1 MADPKTFADQLRD
14 VPSKPGVY
22 LFRDRLGKVIYVG
35 KASRLRTRLRSYF
48 QPSRSQKWDRKFKAL
63 VDSIESFEFHT
74 VHNEP
79 EALLLE
85 GKLIKEFKP
94 RYNVSFRDDKRF
106 LLLKVDP
113 REDWPRF
120 RFARIKKDDG
130 ARYFGPYVH
139 ATALRKTVTF
149 MRKKYGVLTFGRG
162 APTERE
168 RKYTSF
174 QVPARLSD
182 CTADQ
187 YRQRVELA
195 CAFLEGQH
203 KEYLAEIEREM
214 QEAAAALEFEKA
226 AELRDVLEG
235 LQDTVAVKTRKF
247 AREMPGAIDAT
258 VELEELRGV
267 LGLASPPRVIEGF
280 DISHISGT
288 HSVGSMVR
296 FKDARPD
303 KNNYRHF
310 RIKTVEGVDDFASIR
325 EIVGRRYRRILDEGG
340 ALPDA
345 VLIDG
350 GKGQLDYARAALI
363 QLGLPSLPVFGLAKE
378 HEEIVLPD
386 RAEPVRLPDNSP
398 ASRLVRRIRDEAHRF
413 AQKYHFQLR
422 KQRIAESLLDEFP
435 GLGVKKKQL
444 LLKTFGSVKRLRAAT
459 VEEIAAVSGF
469 GGKTAVELRK
479 FLDEH
484 TSTAGGDVQPT
495 VLPGPSAPDPNH
507 ARR

>member
-1 MADPKTFADQLRD
+1 MADPKNFAAQLRD

-35 KASRLRTRLRSYF
+35 KAARLRQRLRSYF
-48 QPSRSQKWDRKFKAL
+48 QPSRSQKCDRKFKAL
-63 VDSIESFEFHT
+63 VDSIASFEFRV

-85 GKLIKEFKP
+85 GKLIKEYKP

-106 LLLKVDP
+106 LLVKVDP

-139 ATALRKTVTF
+139 ATALRKTVSF

-162 APTERE
+162 APMDRE

-174 QVPARLSD
+174 QVPARLGE
-182 CTADQ
+182 CTPEQ
-187 YRQRVELA
+187 YREHVEAA

-203 KEYLAEIEREM
+203 KEYLAEIEKEM
-214 QEAAAALEFEKA
+214 QAAAAALEFEKA

-235 LQDTVAVKTRKF
+235 LQETVAVKTRKF
-247 AREMPGAIDAT
+247 ARELPEAIDIPT
-258 VELEELRGV
+258 ELEELRGV
-267 LGLASPPRVIEGF
+267 LSLPSPPRVIEGF

-303 KNNYRHF
+303 KDNYRHF

-350 GKGQLDYARAALI
+350 GKGQLDFARAALI

-386 RAEPVRLPDNSP
+386 RADPIRLPDNSP

-422 KQRIAESLLDEFP
+422 KQRIAESLLDDFP
-435 GLGVKKKQL
+435 GLGEKKKQL
-444 LLKTFGSVKRLRAAT
+444 LLQAFGSVKRLRAAT
-459 VEEIAAVSGF
+459 VGEIAAVPGF

-484 TSTAGGDVQPT
+484 KSTTSGEENANTSPK
-495 VLPGPSAPDPNH
+495 L
-507 ARR
+507 

>member
-1 MADPKTFADQLRD
+1 MAEPKNFADQLRD

-35 KASRLRTRLRSYF
+35 KAARLRTRLRAYF
-48 QPSRSQKWDRKFKAL
+48 QPSRSQRWDRKFKAL
-63 VDSIESFEFHT
+63 VDSIGSFEFRV

-85 GKLIKEFKP
+85 GKLIKEYKP

-106 LLLKVDP
+106 LLVKVDP

-182 CTADQ
+182 CTPEQ
-187 YRQRVELA
+187 YREHVEAA

-203 KEYLAEIEREM
+203 KEYLAEIEKEM
-214 QEAAAALEFEKA
+214 QDAATALEFEKA

-247 AREMPGAIDAT
+247 AREMPGAIDADA
-258 VELEELRGV
+258 ELEELRGV
-267 LGLASPPRVIEGF
+267 LGLPSPPRVIEGF

-303 KNNYRHF
+303 KENYRHY

-350 GKGQLDYARAALI
+350 GKGQLDFARAALI

-378 HEEIVLPD
+378 HEEIFLPD

-398 ASRLVRRIRDEAHRF
+398 ALRLVRRIRDEAHRF

-435 GLGVKKKQL
+435 GLGEKKKQV

-459 VEEIAAVSGF
+459 AEEIAAVPGF
-469 GGKTAVELRK
+469 GGKMGAELKK

-484 TSTAGGDVQPT
+484 KTAAGDEVKADDSPK
-495 VLPGPSAPDPNH
+495 L
-507 ARR
+507 

>member
-1 MADPKTFADQLRD
+1 MADTKNFAAQLRD

-35 KASRLRTRLRSYF
+35 KAARLRTRLRSYF

-63 VDSIESFEFHT
+63 VDSIGAFEFHV

-120 RFARIKKDDG
+120 RFARLKKDDG

-168 RKYTSF
+168 LKYSSY
-174 QVPARLSD
+174 QVPARLSE
-182 CTADQ
+182 CTPEL
-187 YRQRVELA
+187 YRERVEQA
-195 CAFLEGQH
+195 CQFLEGQH
-203 KEYLAEIEREM
+203 KEYLAEIEKEM
-214 QEAAAALEFEKA
+214 QDAATALEFEKA

-235 LQDTVAVKTRKF
+235 LQDTVSVKTRKF
-247 AREMPGAIDAT
+247 ARDLPDAIDVTTEMA
-258 VELEELRGV
+258 ELRGV
-267 LGLASPPRVIEGF
+267 LGLPSPPRVIEGF

-288 HSVGSMVR
+288 YSVGSMVR

-303 KNNYRHF
+303 KDHYRHF
-310 RIKTVEGVDDFASIR
+310 RIKTVEGTDDFASIR

-378 HEEIVLPD
+378 HEEIFLPD

-398 ASRLVRRIRDEAHRF
+398 ALRLVRRIRDEAHRF

-422 KQRIAESLLDEFP
+422 KQRIAESVLDDFP
-435 GLGVKKKQL
+435 GIGGKRKQL
-444 LLKTFGSVKRLRAAT
+444 LLQTFGSVKRLRAAT
-459 VEEIAAVSGF
+459 AEEIAAVPGF
-469 GGKTAVELRK
+469 GGKTAAELRK

-484 TSTAGGDVQPT
+484 TPATSGGEPGDVSPKF
-495 VLPGPSAPDPNH
+495 
-507 ARR
+507 

>member
-1 MADPKTFADQLRD
+1 MAEPKQFADQLRET
-14 VPSKPGVY
+14 PNKPGVY

-35 KASRLRTRLRSYF
+35 KAARLRTRLRSYF

-63 VDSIESFEFHT
+63 VDSIESFEFHV

-120 RFARIKKDDG
+120 RFARLKKDDG

-168 RKYTSF
+168 LKYSSY
-174 QVPARLSD
+174 QVPARLSE
-182 CTADQ
+182 CTPEQ
-187 YRQRVELA
+187 YRQRVEQA

-214 QEAAAALEFEKA
+214 QDAAVALEFEKA
-226 AELRDVLEG
+226 AGLRDVLEG
-235 LQDTVAVKTRKF
+235 LQNTVSVKTRKF
-247 AREMPGAIDAT
+247 ARDLPDAIDVPT
-258 VELEELRGV
+258 ELAELRGV
-267 LGLASPPRVIEGF
+267 LGLPSPPRVIEGF

-303 KNNYRHF
+303 KDNYRHF

-378 HEEIVLPD
+378 HEEIFLPD

-398 ASRLVRRIRDEAHRF
+398 ALRLVRRIRDEAHRF

-422 KQRIAESLLDEFP
+422 KQRIAESILDDFP

-444 LLKTFGSVKRLRAAT
+444 LLQTFGSVKRLRAAT
-459 VEEIAAVSGF
+459 VEEIAAVPGF
-469 GGKTAVELRK
+469 GGKTGVELKK

-484 TSTAGGDVQPT
+484 SPAIATDDNSGVSLKP
-495 VLPGPSAPDPNH
+495 
-507 ARR
+507 

>member
-1 MADPKTFADQLRD
+1 MAVSDQLKAKLPD
-14 VPSKPGVY
+14 VPNKPGVY
-22 LFRDRLGKVIYVG
+22 IFRDRLGKVIYVG
-35 KASRLRTRLRSYF
+35 KASSLRRRLRTYF
-48 QPSRSQKWDRKFKAL
+48 QPSRSQTWDRKFKAL
-63 VDSIESFEFHT
+63 VDSIESFEFHV

-182 CTADQ
+182 CTTDQ
-187 YRQRVELA
+187 YRQRVEQA
-195 CAFLEGQH
+195 CSFLEGQH
-203 KEYLAEIEREM
+203 KEYLGEIEREM
-214 QEAAAALEFEKA
+214 QDAATAMEFEKA

-235 LQDTVAVKTRKF
+235 LQDTVSVKTRKF
-247 AREMPGAIDAT
+247 TRDLPNAIDVPT
-258 VELEELRGV
+258 ELDELRGV
-267 LGLASPPRVIEGF
+267 LGLPAPPRVIEGF

-296 FKDARPD
+296 FKNARPD
-303 KNNYRHF
+303 KDNYRHF

-378 HEEIVLPD
+378 HEEIFLPD
-386 RAEPVRLPDNSP
+386 RADPVRLPDNSP
-398 ASRLVRRIRDEAHRF
+398 ALRLVRRIRDEAHRF

-422 KQRIAESLLDEFP
+422 KQRIAESILDDFP
-435 GLGVKKKQL
+435 GIGGKKKQL

-459 VEEIAAVSGF
+459 VEEIAAVHGF

-484 TSTAGGDVQPT
+484 S
-495 VLPGPSAPDPNH
+495 PSAGDI
-507 ARR
+507 

>member
-1 MADPKTFADQLRD
+1 MAVSDQLKAKLPD
-14 VPSKPGVY
+14 VPNKPGVY
-22 LFRDRLGKVIYVG
+22 IFRDRLGSVIYVG
-35 KASRLRTRLRSYF
+35 KASSLRRRLRYYF
-48 QPSRSQKWDRKFKAL
+48 QPSRSQTWDRKFKAL
-63 VDSIESFEFHT
+63 VDSIESFEFHV

-195 CAFLEGQH
+195 CSFLEGQH
-203 KEYLAEIEREM
+203 KEYLTEIEKEM
-214 QEAAAALEFEKA
+214 QDAAAALEFEKA

-235 LQDTVAVKTRKF
+235 LQDTVSVKTRKF
-247 AREMPGAIDAT
+247 ARDLPEAID
-258 VELEELRGV
+258 VPMELEELREV
-267 LGLASPPRVIEGF
+267 LGLPTPPRVIEGF

-296 FKDARPD
+296 FKVARPD
-303 KNNYRHF
+303 KDNYRHF

-378 HEEIVLPD
+378 HEEIFLPD
-386 RAEPVRLPDNSP
+386 RADPVRLPDNSP
-398 ASRLVRRIRDEAHRF
+398 ALRLVRRIRDEAHRF

-422 KQRIAESLLDEFP
+422 KQRIAESILDDFP
-435 GLGVKKKQL
+435 GIGVKKKQL
-444 LLKTFGSVKRLRAAT
+444 LLKAFGSVKRLRVAT
-459 VEEIAAVSGF
+459 TEEIAAVHGF

-484 TSTAGGDVQPT
+484 SPAAATDDNPDVPQKP
-495 VLPGPSAPDPNH
+495 
-507 ARR
+507 

>member
-1 MADPKTFADQLRD
+1 MASPEPLKARLPG
-14 VPSKPGVY
+14 VPNKPGVY

-35 KASRLRTRLRSYF
+35 KARALRTRLRSYF
-48 QPSRSQKWDRKFKAL
+48 QPSRSQTWDRKFKAL
-63 VDSIESFEFHT
+63 VDSIEDFEFH
-74 VHNEP
+74 VVRNEP

-106 LLLKVDP
+106 LLVKVDP

-139 ATALRKTVTF
+139 ATALRKTVSF

-162 APTERE
+162 APTDRE

-174 QVPARLSD
+174 QVPARLGE
-182 CTADQ
+182 CTPEQ
-187 YRQRVELA
+187 YREHVEAA

-203 KEYLAEIEREM
+203 KEYLAEIEKEM
-214 QEAAAALEFEKA
+214 QAAAAALEFEKA

-235 LQDTVAVKTRKF
+235 LQETVAVKTRKF
-247 AREMPGAIDAT
+247 ARELPEAIDIPT
-258 VELEELRGV
+258 ELEELRGV
-267 LGLASPPRVIEGF
+267 LGLSSSPRVIEGF

-303 KNNYRHF
+303 KDNYRHF

-350 GKGQLDYARAALI
+350 GKGQLDFARAALI

-386 RAEPVRLPDNSP
+386 RAEPIRLPDNSP

-422 KQRIAESLLDEFP
+422 KQRIAESLLDDFP
-435 GLGVKKKQL
+435 GLGAKKKQL
-444 LLKTFGSVKRLRAAT
+444 LLQTFGSVKRLRAAT
-459 VEEIAAVSGF
+459 VEEIAAVAGF
-469 GGKTAVELRK
+469 GGKTAVELKR

-484 TSTAGGDVQPT
+484 KSTASGEERTNTSPK
-495 VLPGPSAPDPNH
+495 L
-507 ARR
+507 

>member
-1 MADPKTFADQLRD
+1 MADTKQFAAQLRD

-35 KASRLRTRLRSYF
+35 KAARLRTRLRSYF

-63 VDSIESFEFHT
+63 VDSIGAFEFHV

-120 RFARIKKDDG
+120 RFARLKKDDG

-168 RKYTSF
+168 LKYSSY
-174 QVPARLSD
+174 QVPARLSE
-182 CTADQ
+182 CTPEL
-187 YRQRVELA
+187 YRQRVEQA
-195 CAFLEGQH
+195 CQFLEGQH
-203 KEYLAEIEREM
+203 KEYLAEIEKEM
-214 QEAAAALEFEKA
+214 QDAATALEFEKA

-235 LQDTVAVKTRKF
+235 LQDTVSVKTRKF
-247 AREMPGAIDAT
+247 ARDLPDAIDVTTEMA
-258 VELEELRGV
+258 ELRGV
-267 LGLASPPRVIEGF
+267 LGLPSPPRVIEGF

-288 HSVGSMVR
+288 YSVGSMVR

-303 KNNYRHF
+303 KDHYRHF
-310 RIKTVEGVDDFASIR
+310 RIKTVEGTDDFASIR

-378 HEEIVLPD
+378 HEEIFLPD

-398 ASRLVRRIRDEAHRF
+398 ALRLVRRIRDEAHRF

-422 KQRIAESLLDEFP
+422 KQRIAESILDDFP
-435 GLGVKKKQL
+435 GIGGKRKQL
-444 LLKTFGSVKRLRAAT
+444 LLQTFGSVKRLRAAT
-459 VEEIAAVSGF
+459 AEEIAAVPGF
-469 GGKTAVELRK
+469 GGKTAAELRK

-484 TSTAGGDVQPT
+484 MPATSGDE
-495 VLPGPSAPDPNH
+495 PSDVSPKS
-507 ARR
+507 

>member
-1 MADPKTFADQLRD
+1 MAVSDQLKSKLPD
-14 VPSKPGVY
+14 VPNKPGVY
-22 LFRDRLGKVIYVG
+22 IFRDRLGKVIYVG
-35 KASRLRTRLRSYF
+35 KASSLRRRLRQYF
-48 QPSRSQKWDRKFKAL
+48 QPARSQTWDRKFKAL
-63 VDSIESFEFHT
+63 VDSIESFEFHV

-203 KEYLAEIEREM
+203 KEYLAEIEKEM
-214 QEAAAALEFEKA
+214 QDAATALEFEKA

-235 LQDTVAVKTRKF
+235 LQDTVSVKTRKF
-247 AREMPGAIDAT
+247 ARDLPEAIDIPT
-258 VELEELRGV
+258 ELEELRGV
-267 LGLASPPRVIEGF
+267 LGLPSPPRVIEGF

-303 KNNYRHF
+303 KDNYRHF

-378 HEEIVLPD
+378 HEEIFLPD
-386 RAEPVRLPDNSP
+386 RADPVRLPDNSP
-398 ASRLVRRIRDEAHRF
+398 ALRLVRRIRDEAHRF

-422 KQRIAESLLDEFP
+422 KQRIAESILDDFP
-435 GLGVKKKQL
+435 GIAGKKKLL
-444 LLKTFGSVKRLRAAT
+444 LLKAFGSVKRLRAAT

-469 GGKTAVELRK
+469 GGKTAVALKK

-484 TSTAGGDVQPT
+484 SPAVATDDN
-495 VLPGPSAPDPNH
+495 PGVPPKP
-507 ARR
+507 

>member
-1 MADPKTFADQLRD
+1 MADLNRFAAQLRD
-14 VPSKPGVY
+14 VPTKPGVY

-35 KASRLRTRLRSYF
+35 KASSLRRRLQQYF
-48 QPSRSQKWDRKFKAL
+48 QPSRSQTWDRKFKAL
-63 VDSIESFEFHT
+63 VDSIEAFEFHI
-74 VHNEP
+74 VRNEP

-106 LLLKVDP
+106 LLVKVDL
-113 REDWPRF
+113 REEWPRF
-120 RFARIKKDDG
+120 RFARLKKDDG

-139 ATALRKTVTF
+139 ATALRKTVGF
-149 MRKKYGVLTFGRG
+149 LRKKYGVLTFGRG
-162 APTERE
+162 APTDRE
-168 RKYTSF
+168 LKYSSY

-182 CTADQ
+182 CTPEQ
-187 YRQRVELA
+187 YRQRIGQA

-203 KEYLAEIEREM
+203 KEYLTEIEKEM
-214 QEAAAALEFEKA
+214 QAAAAALEFEKA

-235 LQDTVAVKTRKF
+235 LQDTVVMKTRKF
-247 AREMPGAIDAT
+247 AHELPVAIDADA
-258 VELEELRGV
+258 EMAELRGV
-267 LGLASPPRVIEGF
+267 LGLAVPPRVIEGF
-280 DISHISGT
+280 DISHISCT

-296 FKDARPD
+296 FRDARPD
-303 KNNYRHF
+303 KDHYRHF
-310 RIKTVEGVDDFASIR
+310 RIKTIEGVDDFGSIR

-340 ALPDA
+340 AMPDA

-378 HEEIVLPD
+378 HEEIFLPD

-398 ASRLVRRIRDEAHRF
+398 ALRLVRRIRDEAHRF

-422 KQRIAESLLDEFP
+422 KQRIAESILDDFP
-435 GLGVKKKQL
+435 GIGGKRKQV

-459 VEEIAAVSGF
+459 VEEIAAVPGF
-469 GGKTAVELRK
+469 GGKTAAELRK
-479 FLDEH
+479 FLDDH
-484 TSTAGGDVQPT
+484 APATGGDEVDDA
-495 VLPGPSAPDPNH
+495 SAMS
-507 ARR
+507 

>member
-1 MADPKTFADQLRD
+1 MAVSDQLKAKLPD
-14 VPSKPGVY
+14 VPNKPGVY
-22 LFRDRLGKVIYVG
+22 IFRDRLGKVIYVG
-35 KASRLRTRLRSYF
+35 KARSLRRRLRQYF
-48 QPSRSQKWDRKFKAL
+48 QPSRSQRWDRKFKAL
-63 VDSIESFEFHT
+63 VDSIESFEFHV

-120 RFARIKKDDG
+120 RFARLKKDDG

-168 RKYTSF
+168 LKYSSY

-182 CTADQ
+182 CTAEQ
-187 YRQRVELA
+187 YRQRVEMA

-203 KEYLAEIEREM
+203 KEYLAEIEKEM
-214 QEAAAALEFEKA
+214 QDAAAAMEFEKA

-235 LQDTVAVKTRKF
+235 LQDTVSVKTRKF
-247 AREMPGAIDAT
+247 ARDLPEAIDIPT
-258 VELEELRGV
+258 ELEELRGV
-267 LGLASPPRVIEGF
+267 LGLPAPPRVIEGF

-303 KNNYRHF
+303 KDHYRHF

-378 HEEIVLPD
+378 HEEIFLPD
-386 RAEPVRLPDNSP
+386 RADPVRLPDNSP
-398 ASRLVRRIRDEAHRF
+398 ALRLVRRIRDEAHRF

-422 KQRIAESLLDEFP
+422 KQRIAESILDDFP
-435 GLGVKKKQL
+435 GIGGKKKQL

-459 VEEIAAVSGF
+459 VEEIGAVSGF
-469 GGKTAVELRK
+469 GGKTAAALKK

-484 TSTAGGDVQPT
+484 SPAVATDDDSGVSPK
-495 VLPGPSAPDPNH
+495 P
-507 ARR
+507 

>member
-1 MADPKTFADQLRD
+1 MATSDQLKARLPD
-14 VPSKPGVY
+14 VPTKPGVY

-35 KASRLRTRLRSYF
+35 KASSLRRRLRQYF
-48 QPSRSQKWDRKFKAL
+48 QPSRNQTWDRKFKAL
-63 VDSIESFEFHT
+63 VDSIEAFEFHV

-106 LLLKVDP
+106 LLIKVDP
-113 REDWPRF
+113 REEWPRF
-120 RFARIKKDDG
+120 RFARLKKDDG

-139 ATALRKTVTF
+139 ATALRKTVSF

-168 RKYTSF
+168 LKYSSY

-182 CTADQ
+182 CTQEQ
-187 YRQRVELA
+187 YRQRIEQA

-203 KEYLAEIEREM
+203 KEYLAEIEQEM
-214 QEAAAALEFEKA
+214 QAAAAALEFEKA

-235 LQDTVAVKTRKF
+235 LQETVVVKTRKF
-247 AREMPGAIDAT
+247 ARELPGAIEPDA
-258 VELEELRGV
+258 EMGELRGV
-267 LGLASPPRVIEGF
+267 LGLPSPPRLIEGF

-303 KNNYRHF
+303 KDNYRHF
-310 RIKTVEGVDDFASIR
+310 RIKTVEGTDDFASIR

-340 ALPDA
+340 TLPDA

-378 HEEIVLPD
+378 HEEIFLPD
-386 RAEPVRLPDNSP
+386 QPEPVRLPDNSP
-398 ASRLVRRIRDEAHRF
+398 ALRLVRRIRDEAHRF

-422 KQRIAESLLDEFP
+422 KQRIAESVLDDFP
-435 GLGVKKKQL
+435 GIGGKRKQL
-444 LLKTFGSVKRLRAAT
+444 LLQTFGSVKRLRAAT
-459 VEEIAAVSGF
+459 TEEIAAVPGF
-469 GGKTAVELRK
+469 GGKTAAELKK

-484 TSTAGGDVQPT
+484 APAAGGDEQDGVSPEPQ
-495 VLPGPSAPDPNH
+495 
-507 ARR
+507 